1 VRCDRVRRILKLG
14 SGALCAFAL
23 AAPASALAQTELVT
37 VSADGEPANGIS
49 LEPTVSGTAL
59 VAWTSEASNLV
70 PGDENGFADVFARRL
85 PSGPTRLLSGLPGGG
100 TGAGPSTEP
109 DITANGRFVAFTS
122 LAALLPADTNGTADV
137 YVRDL
142 ATGRIDLVSVNSRG
156 VQGNDFSYVPSIS
169 DNGRWV
175 AFGSGATNLA
185 PGGNEG
191 FFQGLYVRDR
201 KRGTTTR
208 ITTLDSTPFPE
219 LAADAPVLAFV
230 SEQPVVPG
238 GGPFDVYL
246 ADLRTGTF
254 ELVSEIAGSP
264 ATAGNHSIDAGGEHV
279 TFTTGNFP
287 EFHVYVWSRRTRATE
302 QVDVSSSGE
311 SANNFSDFSSIDAK
325 GRRVAFVSIAD
336 NLVPGDTNNTFDIF
350 VRDRRR
356 GTTQRAS
363 VSTAG
368 GQADMGSNPPALS
381 PDGRLVAFS
390 SEATNLVPGDTNGL
404 ADIFVRRLLRP

>member
-1 VRCDRVRRILKLG
+1 M
-14 SGALCAFAL
+14 
-23 AAPASALAQTELVT
+23 SAG
-37 VSADGEPANGIS
+37 GEPANGIS
-49 LEPTVSGTAL
+49 FEPTVSGTGL
-59 VAWTSEASNLV
+59 VAWSSEASNLV

-85 PSGPTRLLSGLPGGG
+85 PSGTTRLLSGLPGGG

-109 DITANGRFVAFTS
+109 DITADGRFVAFTAV
-122 LAALLPADTNGTADV
+122 AALVPRDTNGTADV
-137 YVRDL
+137 YVRDM
-142 ATGRIDLVSVNSRG
+142 ATGGIDLVSVNSQG

-191 FFQGLYVRDR
+191 FSQGIYLRDR

-208 ITTLDSTPFPE
+208 ITTLQSTPFPE
-219 LAADAPVLAFV
+219 LAADAPALAFV

-254 ELVSEIAGSP
+254 ELVSEIAGSSP
-264 ATAGNHSIDAGGEHV
+264 AAGAHSIDASGEHV
-279 TFTTGNFP
+279 AFTAGNFP
-287 EFHVYVWSRRTRATE
+287 ETHVYLWSRRTRATE

-311 SANNFSDFSSIDAK
+311 SANDFSTFSSIDAK
-325 GRRVAFVSIAD
+325 GRRVAYFSIAA

-356 GTTQRAS
+356 GTTERAS

-368 GQADMGSNPPALS
+368 EQADMGSDSPALS

-390 SEATNLVPGDTNGL
+390 SSATNLVPGDTNGL
-404 ADIFVRRLLRP
+404 GDVFVRRLRRP